1 MNPIYRHKI
10 ELQTGYERLAYLESD
25 GNQYIDTGI
34 IADNTTGFYID
45 AQKTET
51 ENTDR
56 IFMGSR
62 EGTNGRCW
70 IELIK
75 NNTRNNTVYLGW
87 NGYTRGN
94 FEVGNNRFN
103 VSFNL
108 NNSRKAY
115 VNGIEDTTLTA
126 QFANTLTT
134 QTVPMFLWCYNNGG
148 SASTKIIGR
157 IYEVKI
163 TKGST
168 EVAHFVPCRRIN
180 DGVLGMYD
188 TVSGTFKTNIG
199 TGRFIA
205 GEPTGDVL
213 DEGVTSVQV
222 YPVYKD
228 DLAISYEKE
237 SGQQFFRRKLSG
249 KIDFVGV
256 DFDYI
261 MQQRFEA
268 VYYHVIEMSTD
279 NGFTWSEYW
288 RGKFTQTDCTINFDD
303 KKISVQPDVMDKYN
317 DVLDGLDKEYNLIEL
332 APAVERVN
340 ITKRAALQVYL
351 QNDSVLTYIV
361 NGLSFES
368 DCEQVDNIIQLQNNH
383 FTTQGRLR
391 ELIMTLDGSFY
402 NRYLAIVPFN
412 IATVGTVSAR
422 FTCEDG
428 LTYVDFSATQQ
439 GGTITSIS
447 YFLKRTSDNATLW
460 YYTSTINLSDEMS
473 FDMIPV
479 SGSGT
484 MHCDVSD
491 RTIWT
496 RILTDSDTFGDRNT
510 YPLDSDDFSYD
521 NRNYRRCID
530 YGLAVDNVVCS
541 EAFSVEPTEWGRTND
556 GNYFVRPTETNVA
569 FYPIGRSQW
578 IYTSLWLR
586 DTGTIRAVLRYGDK
600 EAELQ
605 TNYPLWSVI
614 SVILARIAP
623 DITFGGTSDYSQLL
637 YGTTSFGLA
646 DTPLLMTP
654 KSNVLAGEFSQ
665 PAQKAT
671 ITLKYVLN
679 MLKYL
684 FQAYWYISEDG
695 KFHVEHISFFKNG
708 GSYSTAATVGIDL
721 TMLQVVRNGKAW
733 AFGKNEYS
741 FEKEDMAERYQF
753 EWMDD
758 VSDVFVGKPIEIVSK
773 YVELGKIENITISQF
788 TTDVD
793 YMLLAPENMSK
804 DGFALFACTYS
815 GGVYSI
821 PIGVVRN
828 YLYSPM
834 VQNYLLTLIESQPI
848 YWRSD
853 LPAREVRIQGVY
865 YAITGMMQRNRK
877 QEVQIPTYD
886 SDPDVLQLVKTG
898 IGNGQIDKMSI
909 NLSSRMAKTTLRYD
923 TEQEQ

>member
-10 ELQTGYERLAYLESD
+10 Q
-25 GNQYIDTGI
+25 
-34 IADNTTGFYID
+34 
-45 AQKTET
+45 
-51 ENTDR
+51 
-56 IFMGSR
+56 
-62 EGTNGRCW
+62 
-70 IELIK
+70 
-75 NNTRNNTVYLGW
+75 V
-87 NGYTRGN
+87 
-94 FEVGNNRFN
+94 
-103 VSFNL
+103 
-108 NNSRKAY
+108 
-115 VNGIEDTTLTA
+115 
-126 QFANTLTT
+126 
-134 QTVPMFLWCYNNGG
+134 
-148 SASTKIIGR
+148 
-157 IYEVKI
+157 
-163 TKGST
+163 
-168 EVAHFVPCRRIN
+168 
-180 DGVLGMYD
+180 
-188 TVSGTFKTNIG
+188 
-199 TGRFIA
+199 
-205 GEPTGDVL
+205 
-213 DEGVTSVQV
+213 DEGDAVQV

-228 DLAISYEKE
+228 DFAITYEHE
-237 SGQQFFRRKLSG
+237 SGQQFLRRKLSG
-249 KIDFVGV
+249 KIDFIGA

-261 MQQRFEA
+261 MQQDFEA
-268 VYYHVIEMSTD
+268 IYYHIIDISND
-279 NGFTWSEYW
+279 NGFTWTEYW
-288 RGKFTQTDCTINFDD
+288 RGKFTQTDCTINIDD
-303 KKISVQPDVMDKYN
+303 KKLSVQPDVVDQYN
-317 DVLDGLDKEYNLIEL
+317 DVLNGMDKEYNLTEL
-332 APAVERVN
+332 APVIERVN

-368 DCEQVDNIIQLQNNH
+368 DCEQVDDPNELQDKH

-391 ELIMTLDGSFY
+391 ELIMTLNGSFY
-402 NRYLAIVPFN
+402 NRYMAIVPFY
-412 IATVGTVSAR
+412 IITVGTVSAI

-428 LTYVDFSATQQ
+428 ETYVDFSCTTQAS
-439 GGTITSIS
+439 TIVSIS
-447 YFLKRTSDNATLW
+447 YDLKRTSDNVTLW
-460 YYTSTINLSDEMS
+460 SYTSPINPPSDVMS
-473 FDMIPV
+473 FDMTPV

-484 MHCDVSD
+484 MHCDVSSE

-496 RILTDSDTFGDRNT
+496 RILTDSETFGDRDT
-510 YPLDSDDFSYD
+510 YPIGSDDFSYD

-556 GNYFVRPTETNVA
+556 GNYFVRPTETSVA

-600 EAELQ
+600 ESKLQ

-623 DITFGGTSDYSQLL
+623 DITFGGISDYSQLL

-654 KSNVLAGEFSQ
+654 KSNVLAGEYSQ

-679 MLKYL
+679 MLRYL
-684 FQAYWYISEDG
+684 FQAYWYIGTDG
-695 KFHVEHISFFKNG
+695 KFHIEHISFFKNG

-721 TMLQVVRNGKAW
+721 TTLQVSRNGKAW
-733 AFGKNEYS
+733 SFGKNEYS

-821 PIGVVRN
+821 PIGVVSN
-828 YLYSPM
+828 YLYRPL
-834 VQNYLLTLIESQPI
+834 VQNYVLTLIESQPI

-853 LPAREVRIQGVY
+853 LPARQVRIQGVLY
-865 YAITGMMQRNRK
+865 SITGMMQRNRK
-877 QEVQIPTYD
+877 QEITIPTYD
-886 SDPDVLQLVKTG
+886 SDPDVLKLVKTG
-898 IGNGQIDKMSI
+898 IGNGQIEKMSI

-923 TEQEQ
+923 TEQE